1 MQLALTDDELAF
13 REELRAFFRRE
24 IPADIRNKYR
34 HGQELGRDGFVATQR
49 ILNAHGYAVPNWPV
63 EWGGRDWTPIQRHLW
78 HDEMQL
84 ASVPEPLTF
93 NANMIGPVIAHFG
106 SQEMKERFLPATAN
120 LDIWWC
126 QGFSEPEAGSDLASL
141 RTTAVLDG
149 DSYLVDGQKTWTTLA
164 QWADWMFCLVR
175 TDPNAPKKQAGI
187 SMLLFPL
194 DTPGV
199 TVRPIKLIDGGYEV
213 NEVFLENVRVPAE
226 NLVGQENQGWSYAK
240 FLLGNE
246 RTGIAG
252 VGATKVRLWLAKEYA
267 REAGLLSDP
276 LYTARVAE
284 LENELLALELVQL
297 RVAAGSAEPTP
308 ASTGRSVVTQAAA
321 SAPAAAAGAGKPN
334 PVSSILKLR
343 GTELQ
348 QAVTELFVDIAG
360 PQALPIESGTP
371 DWERHSTATYLNY
384 RKTSIYGG
392 SNEVQRN
399 IIAGTIL
406 GL

>member
-1 MQLALTDDELAF
+1 MKLALTEDELAF
-13 REELRAFFRRE
+13 RDELRAFYRSE
-24 IPADIRNKYR
+24 IPAEIRNRNR
-34 HGQELGRDGFVATQR
+34 HGQELSRDDVVTTQR
-49 ILNAHGYAVPNWPV
+49 ILNAHGLAVPNWPV
-63 EWGGRDWTPIQRHLW
+63 EWGGRDWTPVQRHLW
-78 HDEMQL
+78 HEEMQL

-93 NANMIGPVIAHFG
+93 NANMIGPVIAQFG
-106 SQEMKERFLPATAN
+106 SQQLKERFLAATAN

-141 RTTAVLDG
+141 RTTAVRDG
-149 DSYLVDGQKTWTTLA
+149 DSYIVNGQKTWTTLA
-164 QWADWMFCLVR
+164 QFADWIFCLVR
-175 TDPNAPKKQAGI
+175 TDPDAPKKQAGI

-199 TVRPIKLIDGGYEV
+199 TVRPIELIDGTHEV

-226 NLVGQENQGWSYAK
+226 NLVGRENQGWTYAK

-246 RTGIAG
+246 RTGIAA
-252 VGATKVRLWLAKEYA
+252 VGQTKVRLWLAKEQA
-267 REAGLLSDP
+267 RATRLGARTLLDDP
-276 LYTARVAE
+276 VFATRLAE

-297 RVAAGSAEPTP
+297 RVASDP
-308 ASTGRSVVTQAAA
+308 SD
-321 SAPAAAAGAGKPN
+321 GKPN

-348 QAVTELFVDIAG
+348 QAVTELMVDIAG
-360 PQALPIESGTP
+360 PDSVVREGDTP
-371 DWERHSTATYLNY
+371 DTARRSTATYLNY

-399 IIAGTIL
+399 IIASTIL